1 VEHRLPSIPAIIFV
15 CVFTLSAYPQA
26 GSVTAANEA
35 QLAHA
40 GDIVDVDF
48 IGSSEYDWRGEVDLS
63 GVLSSFPTYGEP
75 IRAGCKSEQDLASE
89 IALAYSKM
97 LREPKVAVRI
107 VDSSRRAPITIT
119 GSILR
124 PARYQAKRGVRLR
137 EIIVR
142 SGGFTDDA
150 SGEITVL
157 RPSPN
162 CLSGGK
168 DNGPHTIRI
177 KISELLKGSQEADL
191 AMISGDII
199 EVERSVPVYVIGAV
213 NNPRPVT
220 SRPDMTVS
228 RAIASAGGLTDG
240 ARGGK
245 ATIFRREGVETSV
258 VEVDLAKIKADETS
272 DILVKPFDIIDVA
285 GPAAAKRKFPP
296 ALPDTGGKSADIRQ
310 LPLRVID

>member
-1 VEHRLPSIPAIIFV
+1 MSLRRSILGTFFAW
-15 CVFTLSAYPQA
+15 TLALSVYPQA
-26 GSVTAANEA
+26 APVTADNEA
-35 QLAHA
+35 QLAHV
-40 GDIVDVDF
+40 GDILDVDF
-48 IGSSEYDWRGEVDLS
+48 VGSTEFDWRGPVDISGELS
-63 GVLSSFPTYGEP
+63 DFPTYGDR
-75 IRAGCKSEQDLASE
+75 IRAGCRSEGD
-89 IALAYSKM
+89 IAATIAAAYSKI
-97 LREPKVAVRI
+97 LREPKVVVKI
-107 VDSSRRAPITIT
+107 VDRSARAPITIT

-124 PARYQAKRGVRLR
+124 PTRYHSMRGVRLR

-162 CLSGGK
+162 CLSDGK
-168 DNGPHTIRI
+168 DNGLQTIRI
-177 KISELLKGSQEADL
+177 KINDILKGSVEADL
-191 AMISGDII
+191 AVISGDMI

-220 SRPDMTVS
+220 SRPDLTVL
-228 RAIASAGGLTDG
+228 RAIASAGGAADG
-240 ARGGK
+240 GRGGK
-245 ATIFRREGVETSV
+245 ATIFRHEGAETSV
-258 VEVDLAKIKADETS
+258 LEVDLTKITAGESS

-296 ALPDTGGKSADIRQ
+296 ALPETGAKPADIRQ

>member
-1 VEHRLPSIPAIIFV
+1 MGLRSSIFRALFG
-15 CVFTLSAYPQA
+15 CVLTLSTYPQA
-26 GSVTAANEA
+26 PSVTPANEA
-35 QLAHA
+35 TVAHV
-40 GDIVDVDF
+40 GDILDVDF
-48 IGSSEYDWRGEVDLS
+48 VGTSEFDWRGPVDISGNLS
-63 GVLSSFPTYGEP
+63 AFPTYGDA
-75 IRAGCKSEQDLASE
+75 IHAGCKSEGDVAAQ
-89 IALAYSKM
+89 IAAAYSKI
-97 LREPKVAVRI
+97 LRQPNVVVRI
-107 VDSSRRAPITIT
+107 VDRSARAPITIT

-124 PARYQAKRGVRLR
+124 PTRYQSTRDVRLR

-162 CLSGGK
+162 CLSDGK
-168 DNGPHTIRI
+168 ENGLQTVRI
-177 KISELLKGSQEADL
+177 KISDLLKGSDEADISV
-191 AMISGDII
+191 ISGDLI

-213 NNPRPVT
+213 NNPRPVI

-228 RAIASAGGLTDG
+228 RAIASAGGLSDG
-240 ARGGK
+240 QRGGK
-245 ATIFRREGVETSV
+245 VTIFRREGAETSV
-258 VEVDLAKIKADETS
+258 VEVELARVQTGESS

-296 ALPDTGGKSADIRQ
+296 ALPETGGKSADIRQ